1 QSQHSAY
8 PRPVTPTLVD
18 MDPLPI
24 VLFVAAFCGLG
35 AAIIGTI
42 AWRRALGR
50 AKRVRALNWEA
61 PDTLKEEDEL
71 PQVAS
76 TLGVLNRV
84 AVVYNPSKPAAE
96 QACPLVAQACAI
108 FGLAEPKFYASAP
121 KDSGLAATQQAI
133 DDGAQL
139 IVVAGGDGTV
149 RAAAKMLVNTDV
161 HMGIIPT
168 GTGNLLARNLNLP
181 LNDVHACIS
190 IAFNGRVR
198 PVDVVSLDVVHADGG
213 RDNMVSV
220 VIAGAGYDA
229 QIMHSAS
236 DRLKAA
242 AGWLAYTEAG
252 VRHLRGKR
260 HAVLVSTD
268 GGEPKRYR
276 VRSAMGAKC
285 GYLTGGLDMLPDAVM
300 DDGLLDVT
308 LLDPRR
314 LVVGD
319 GLVAVGLLEPRHR
332 GDWMQVATAG
342 LTAKRKR
349 PRVTRVQARSCKLVF
364 DEPLVAQIDGD
375 PIPKVKEIQA
385 ETIPLSLRVRVPAD
399 STEDQ

>member
-1 QSQHSAY
+1 MS
-8 PRPVTPTLVD
+8 PTLVD
-18 MDPLPI
+18 MDPLTI
-24 VLFVAAFCGLG
+24 VLFVVAFCGLVV
-35 AAIIGTI
+35 AIIATI

-50 AKRVRALNWEA
+50 AQRVRAVNLELSDQLTQA
-61 PDTLKEEDEL
+61 YEL

-108 FGLAEPKFYASAP
+108 FGLAEPKFYSTAP

-198 PVDVVSLDVVHADGG
+198 PVDVVSLDVVHADGSL
-213 RDNMVSV
+213 DNMVSV

-260 HAVLVSTD
+260 HTVLVSTD

-276 VRSAMGAKC
+276 VRSAMVANC
-285 GYLTGGLDMLPDAVM
+285 GYLTGGLNMLPDAVM

-308 LLDPRR
+308 LLDPRH
-314 LVVGD
+314 LV
-319 GLVAVGLLEPRHR
+319 
-332 GDWMQVATAG
+332 DWIQVASAA
-342 LTAKRKR
+342 LTAKRKS
-349 PRVTRVQARSCKLVF
+349 PRVTTVQARTCKLVF
-364 DEPLVAQIDGD
+364 DEPLVAQVDGD
-375 PIPKVKEIQA
+375 PISKVKEVQA
-385 ETIPLSLRVRVPAD
+385 QTIPLSLRVRVPAD
-399 STEDQ
+399 TTEDE